1 MFVTPER
8 VMRITGYENITLQDV
23 ATAQNMLEAYLG
35 RMEARIT
42 DADDLEIMA
51 KATAYQTV
59 YIKADDNHVFEQ
71 ARVEQ
76 IQQDSSAISYRTND
90 WESPFIAPLAA
101 MAMRHLSWR
110 RSHGITTGRGRNAR
124 RRSLY
129 DWKRD

>member
-8 VMRITGYENITLQDV
+8 VTRITGYENITLQDV
-23 ATAQNMLEAYLG
+23 ATAQSMLEANMG

-59 YIKADDNHVFEQ
+59 YLKSDPLRVFETAQ
-71 ARVEQ
+71 VDQ
-76 IQQDSSAISYRTND
+76 IQQDSAGLSYKQGD
-90 WESPFIAPLAA
+90 WDSPFIAPLAR

-110 RSHGITTGRGRNAR
+110 RSHGIAVGRGRNAR
-124 RRSLY
+124 RRGLY